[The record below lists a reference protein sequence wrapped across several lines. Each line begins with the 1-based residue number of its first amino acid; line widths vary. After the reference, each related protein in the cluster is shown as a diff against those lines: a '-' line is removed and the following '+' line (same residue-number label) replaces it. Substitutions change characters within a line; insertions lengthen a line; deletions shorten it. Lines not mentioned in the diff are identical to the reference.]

1 MNFNNQDEKNQNG
14 GMNQESPNN
23 PYGNYMPQEIPIPDT
38 GSAKETGESPYGQNN
53 PYQPQ
58 NLNPAYGPQYMPQKP
73 KRNLTAKILIAVA
86 SAVVIVFAAVGIGM
100 AYFRSTP
107 AYRLGKA
114 FQNLNEEM
122 AQITNPLTEKIGIED
137 LALMMAEEGSHMST
151 QINFTSESMFG
162 TTFGIDTEYYKDMEH
177 KELSADTNIN
187 LMNYDFAHLNI
198 YADEEAFCFSIPEL
212 FIENMYIDNENVMSQ
227 YNRSFLAEMS
237 GISEAEDF
245 SIDLFTDAE
254 ERLSLRDWQSM
265 DGYAKRYAEDIEACR
280 EKMVMEKAEKGV
292 YRIVCP
298 GREMDRLLQDMMDN
312 YEAVYEMA
320 GEDEWWKEYDR
331 LIDSDIS
338 MLFEINGQNHIES
351 ITFEEPVA
359 LLDGMASMDASL
371 YFLGSMR
378 SIDKMQGEIN
388 VAGEDGVER
397 SVHLQILQTPSED
410 AYTFDM
416 DIELTEDEDS
426 LLRMKYVSN
435 SDAARDEFDVSFSMW
450 NDEEDIELAL
460 KGGLD
465 DIVIGRSLDL
475 ELEEMTFNMDG
486 EELFKITGD
495 LMIEPFEGEVT
506 SSVQK
511 ETAFF
516 EMTED
521 DWYDILYEIDDAY
534 GGILN
539 YLWY

>member
-38 GSAKETGESPYGQNN
+38 GSAKETGGSPYGQNN

-58 NLNPAYGPQYMPQKP
+58 NLDPAYGPQYMPQKP

-265 DGYAKRYAEDIEACR
+265 DGYAKLYAEDIEACR